1 MLEEARSRAAE
12 GADVLVGYAEQHIRP
27 DTESLLLGM
36 EILPY
41 KIVEYKGAKLKEF
54 DLDAALARR
63 PTLVCVD
70 ELAHSNAPG
79 LRHTKRYQDVMEL
92 LDAGID
98 VYTSLN
104 VQHLESVNDVVERIS
119 GVKVRETLPDRIF
132 EQADDVQLIDI
143 PPDKLI
149 ERVAEGKI
157 YRQHNVDHLTKQFF
171 NKGNL
176 SALRELALRRT
187 ADRVDAQM
195 EDFRRENSVKA
206 SWPTAERLLVCVGP
220 SPFAEQL
227 VRAARRMSAATRGP
241 WIAAYVE
248 TPGAVDLPAEA
259 RRESR
264 RHYGLR
270 RVWERRR

>member
-1 MLEEARSRAAE
+1 MLI
-12 GADVLVGYAEQHIRP
+12 GYAEQHIRP
-27 DTESLLLGM
+27 DTETLLLGM

-41 KIVEYKGAKLKEF
+41 KVVEYKGASLKEF
-54 DLDAALARR
+54 DLDAALARK

-70 ELAHSNAPG
+70 ELAHTNAPG
-79 LRHTKRYQDVMEL
+79 LRHTKRYQDVLEL

-119 GVKVRETLPDRIF
+119 GIKVRETLPDRIF

-149 ERVAEGKI
+149 ERIAEGKI
-157 YRQHNVDHLTKQFF
+157 YRQHHVDHLTKQFF

-195 EDFRRENSVKA
+195 EDFRRENSVKS

-227 VRAARRMSAATRGP
+227 VRAARRMSAALRAP
-241 WIAAYVE
+241 WIAACVE
-248 TPGAVDLPAEA
+248 TPAMADLPAEM
-259 RRESR
+259 RER
-264 RHYGLR
+264 IAKTLR
-270 RVWERRR
+270 LAESLAHKP